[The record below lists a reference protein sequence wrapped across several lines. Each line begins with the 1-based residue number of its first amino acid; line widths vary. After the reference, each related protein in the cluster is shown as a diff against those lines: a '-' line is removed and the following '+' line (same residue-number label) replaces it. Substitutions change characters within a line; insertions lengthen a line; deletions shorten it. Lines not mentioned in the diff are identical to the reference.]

1 MGDRTLIGAVPAPAH
16 FKAADAKR
24 VDEVGKELVARQ
36 QRTKVKRQLP
46 AR

>member
-16 FKAADAKR
+16 FKAAVLH
-24 VDEVGKELVARQ
+24 VDGVGKELVARQ
-36 QRTKVKRQLP
+36 RRMKVKRQLP